1 MAESDT
7 ASGPGMRFVE
17 IIDVGPRDGLQNEPD
32 IVPTDTKLR
41 LIQALVDAGVTQ
53 VQAAS
58 FVHPKWV
65 PQMADAEAVSAGL
78 PSAPAVRFS
87 ALIPN
92 LKGFERA
99 CRAGYKEVD
108 FVLSASES
116 FNLRNLNSTI
126 AASLQT
132 LAEVMA
138 AARER
143 GISVRVDVST
153 CFHCPFEG
161 RIDAAAVLPIV
172 ARVIESGAERVGLC
186 DTDGMAFP
194 DQVTALIEA
203 LEREGILPVERMIL
217 HVHDTYGRGLV
228 NVFAGLTS
236 GIRAFDCSV
245 GGLGGCPFS
254 PGASGNVATEDVVAL
269 LDGLDYTSGIT
280 FDRLL
285 DAASLAQGLS
295 ARPYQGHLLRASGRN

>member
-1 MAESDT
+1 MAEDE
-7 ASGPGMRFVE
+7 AAPGAAKRVE
-17 IIDVGPRDGLQNEPD
+17 IIEVGPRDGLQNEPEV
-32 IVPTDTKLR
+32 VPTTTKLQ

-78 PSAPAVRFS
+78 PDAPAVRFS
-87 ALIPN
+87 CLVPN
-92 LKGFERA
+92 LRGFQRA
-99 CRAGYKEVD
+99 LQSGYREVD

-126 AASLQT
+126 AASLQG
-132 LAEVMA
+132 LAEVMEA
-138 AARER
+138 VGEH
-143 GISVRVDVST
+143 GIAVRVDIST

-161 RIDAAAVLPIV
+161 RIEAAAVLPIV
-172 ARVIESGAERVGLC
+172 ERVVELGATRVGIC

-194 DQVTALIEA
+194 DQVADLVGS
-203 LEREGILPVERMIL
+203 LKGQGILSVERMIL

-228 NVFAGLTS
+228 NVFAGLTA
-236 GIRAFDCSV
+236 GIRAFDSSV

-269 LDGLDYTSGIT
+269 LEGLGYETGIAL
-280 FDRLL
+280 DRLL
-285 DAASLAQGLS
+285 DAAMLAQGLS
-295 ARPYQGHLLRASGRN
+295 ARPYQGHLLRSTGRM